1 MKERKKIMEIIKDTY
16 NKPTECFNCGSTFLY
31 NEKDIEPVYQST
43 EYKEIYTDM
52 LKNGK
57 DIGYVNYCKGK
68 AVRCPLCGAIVLV
81 EGVRFFGRK
90 G

>member
-1 MKERKKIMEIIKDTY
+1 MKEREKIMEVIKDTY
-16 NKPTECFNCGSTFLY
+16 NKATECFNCGSTFLY
-31 NEKDIEPVYQST
+31 NEKDIEPVYPST

-57 DIGYVNYCKGK
+57 DIGYVSYCKGE

>member
-1 MKERKKIMEIIKDTY
+1 MEIINDTY
-16 NKPTECFNCGSTFLY
+16 NKLTECFNCTSTFLY
-31 NEKDIEPVYQST
+31 NEKDIEPVYPST